1 MIGEVAGE
9 SGNHIPQRTC
19 TSSCA
24 DVYLRLHLFF
34 EDIPALELSHSTL
47 RQHLQQGLTQ
57 AFGKIGGAIPFEV
70 LSLQQGSAIAFLKAD
85 KRDLTKLRAACTLI
99 TSCEGQACH
108 FQVEAVSPFLASLAK
123 DSRAFAAQ
131 LPFPCQ

>member
-1 MIGEVAGE
+1 MIGRSEQTAIHLDNLQQEVTW
-9 SGNHIPQRTC
+9 NTVL
-19 TSSCA
+19 TSVSSQPRSC
-24 DVYLRLHLFF
+24 RFF

-85 KRDLTKLRAACTLI
+85 KR
-99 TSCEGQACH
+99 
-108 FQVEAVSPFLASLAK
+108 
-123 DSRAFAAQ
+123 
-131 LPFPCQ
+131 